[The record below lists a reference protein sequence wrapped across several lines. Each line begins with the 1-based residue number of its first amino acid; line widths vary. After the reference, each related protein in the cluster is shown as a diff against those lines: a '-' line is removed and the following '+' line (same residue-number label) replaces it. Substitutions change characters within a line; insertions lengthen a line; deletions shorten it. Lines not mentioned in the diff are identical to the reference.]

1 MKLLA
6 FAVLVAF
13 TSTAAAGPTEA
24 PWQRECR
31 LFITKLADA
40 LDRAPK
46 DCAKLAGELD
56 KLAPDAR
63 KLRALLI
70 KEGKHLH
77 DFVADKD
84 LQARIFS
91 HDPNPLAYCSG
102 NKRFDAALERGYLF
116 AENGKL

>member
-1 MKLLA
+1 MKALLLA
-6 FAVLVAF
+6 AFVAF
-13 TSTAAAGPTEA
+13 APLATAGPTEA

-77 DFVADKD
+77 DFIADEK
-84 LQARIFS
+84 LQARVFS
-91 HDPNPLAYCSG
+91 HNPNPLAFCSG
-102 NKRFDAALERGYLF
+102 NKRFDAALEKGYWF